1 MFAAR
6 AATCMHRK
14 LNESE
19 TRRASRR
26 ARREADA
33 RLHFP
38 SLAVSIDAVSTA
50 LDPPPQMKSGHIRRA
65 ILVYVEPLETSE
77 TKRSGAGVSQK
88 AAAVAMVMSSVVFQL
103 R

>member
-1 MFAAR
+1 MSAAR
-6 AATCMHRK
+6 AAACMHK
-14 LNESE
+14 GLNESE

-33 RLHFP
+33 RVHFP
-38 SLAVSIDAVSTA
+38 SLEVSIDAVSTE

-65 ILVYVEPLETSE
+65 IPVYVEPLETSE
-77 TKRSGAGVSQK
+77 TKRSGAGVSQN
-88 AAAVAMVMSSVVFQL
+88 AAAVAIVMSSVVFQF